1 MKEQSITKGFAIL
14 SIASIVAKLLSLI
27 YVPFLRMCPASCIL

>member
-14 SIASIVAKLLSLI
+14 SIARTIAQGLPPMFKKIKKDVFKFRI
-27 YVPFLRMCPASCIL
+27 